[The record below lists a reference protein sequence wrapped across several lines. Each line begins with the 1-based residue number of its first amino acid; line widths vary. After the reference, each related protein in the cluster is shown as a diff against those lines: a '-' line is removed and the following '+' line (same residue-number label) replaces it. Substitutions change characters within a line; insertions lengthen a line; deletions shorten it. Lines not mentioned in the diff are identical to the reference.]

1 MTSYRKKEKNYNM
14 KKKEIILIQKTIKTC
29 ISRIDYYLKTTTQIN
44 IQDKPIKELDD
55 ILLLSN
61 KLCSYIYL
69 NFETSYSQYAL
80 LENVINSTSEQFIL
94 LVNAISILDSV
105 ASDFK
110 AIQYIKEIL
119 LELLDLNK
127 KLTDYLIESEK
138 ML

>member
-1 MTSYRKKEKNYNM
+1 M

>member
-1 MTSYRKKEKNYNM
+1 M
-14 KKKEIILIQKTIKTC
+14 KKKEIISIQKKMKTC
-29 ISRIDYYLKTTTQIN
+29 IIRIDYYLKTTTQNN

-69 NFETSYSQYAL
+69 NFETSYSQYTL
-80 LENVINSTSEQFIL
+80 LENVINNTSEQFVL
-94 LVNAISILDSV
+94 LVNVISILNSV
-105 ASDFK
+105 VSDFK

-127 KLTDYLIESEK
+127 KLTDYLIELEK
-138 ML
+138 TL

>member
-1 MTSYRKKEKNYNM
+1 M
-14 KKKEIILIQKTIKTC
+14 KKKEIISIQKTIKTC
-29 ISRIDYYLKTTTQIN
+29 ISRIDYYLKTTTQDN

>member
-1 MTSYRKKEKNYNM
+1 M
-14 KKKEIILIQKTIKTC
+14 KKKEIISIQKKMKTC
-29 ISRIDYYLKTTTQIN
+29 IIRIDYYLKTNTQNN

-69 NFETSYSQYAL
+69 NFETSYSQYTL
-80 LENVINSTSEQFIL
+80 LENVINNTSEQFVL
-94 LVNAISILDSV
+94 LVNVISILNSV
-105 ASDFK
+105 VSDFK

-127 KLTDYLIESEK
+127 KLTDYLIELEK
-138 ML
+138 TL

>member
-1 MTSYRKKEKNYNM
+1 M
-14 KKKEIILIQKTIKTC
+14 KKKEIISIQKKMKTC
-29 ISRIDYYLKTTTQIN
+29 IIRIDYYLKTTTQNN
-44 IQDKPIKELDD
+44 IQDQPIKELDD

-80 LENVINSTSEQFIL
+80 LENVINNTSEQFVL
-94 LVNAISILDSV
+94 LVNVISILNSV
-105 ASDFK
+105 VSDFK

-127 KLTDYLIESEK
+127 KLTDYLIELEK
-138 ML
+138 TL

>member
-1 MTSYRKKEKNYNM
+1 M
-14 KKKEIILIQKTIKTC
+14 KKKKIISIQKKMKTC
-29 ISRIDYYLKTTTQIN
+29 IIRIDYYLKTTTQNN
-44 IQDKPIKELDD
+44 IQDQPIKELDD

-80 LENVINSTSEQFIL
+80 LENVINNTSEQFVL
-94 LVNAISILDSV
+94 LVNVISILNSV
-105 ASDFK
+105 VSDFK

-127 KLTDYLIESEK
+127 KLTDYLIELEK
-138 ML
+138 TL

>member
-1 MTSYRKKEKNYNM
+1 M
-14 KKKEIILIQKTIKTC
+14 KKKEIISIQKKMKTC
-29 ISRIDYYLKTTTQIN
+29 IIRIDYYLKTTTHHN

-80 LENVINSTSEQFIL
+80 LENVINNTSEQFVL
-94 LVNAISILDSV
+94 LVNVISILNSV
-105 ASDFK
+105 VSDFK

-127 KLTDYLIESEK
+127 KLTDYLIELEK
-138 ML
+138 TL

>member
-1 MTSYRKKEKNYNM
+1 MISDFYFLIN
-14 KKKEIILIQKTIKTC
+14 KEIISIQKKMKTC
-29 ISRIDYYLKTTTQIN
+29 IIRIDYYLKTTTQNN

-80 LENVINSTSEQFIL
+80 LENVINNTSEQFVL
-94 LVNAISILDSV
+94 LVNVISILNSV
-105 ASDFK
+105 VSDFK

-127 KLTDYLIESEK
+127 KLTDYLIELEK
-138 ML
+138 TL

>member
-1 MTSYRKKEKNYNM
+1 M
-14 KKKEIILIQKTIKTC
+14 KKKEIISIQKKIKTC
-29 ISRIDYYLKTTTQIN
+29 ISRIDYYLKTTTQNN

-69 NFETSYSQYAL
+69 NFETSYSQYTL
-80 LENVINSTSEQFIL
+80 LENVINNTSELFVL
-94 LVNAISILDSV
+94 LVNVISIRNSV
-105 ASDFK
+105 VSDFK

-127 KLTDYLIESEK
+127 KLTDYLIELEK
-138 ML
+138 TL